1 MSTYRDIRA
10 KFQAAMIN
18 EGRKNLPYS
27 QDLAKEVR
35 DLLLKNKIRGNK
47 TQNLSELRFG
57 VSGDPQQTAI
67 WIAATVFPN
76 IKGDDY
82 VLTYE
87 APDRAKKG
95 EAKSGTY
102 YTHKITIINPVKVGK
117 YDAQPGDI
125 VYIIDN
131 LKAQSNIQ
139 NKMLTP
145 DGLGFA
151 GKTYKDAA
159 SLRSDVDSSL
169 QNLVKRENISEPH
182 REFMMDLLDG
192 VINST
197 KTSFG
202 SMTDVSAGHS
212 TTISFETEITDQIS
226 DPDIAKIAKD
236 FGEVLGGAY
245 MERLVSSTPLGLS
258 FPSESNEPLV
268 DFYIDGQSISMKAG
282 GGAAPSLSNIGNLI
296 QKDPQ
301 KWERLM
307 SSDDQKLMLQVVRH
321 FHEKT
326 AAEGLFYVAE
336 LIEAPGWTLLKQL
349 MNNNRLTA
357 KACDKATLNTF
368 VRDLFTKTPDEAYE
382 KFDTYFKGLGKYP
395 DGWEDKQLQIDNA
408 IERKE
413 AFGLIFSPL
422 AYHVK
427 DALNDNEFLIEAL
440 SEVVQKFDVLQLY
453 IDLRINK
460 TKKYQMYTLK
470 KFAEGKF
477 LFNATP
483 SVNLPT
489 RNKFG
494 FKMVKK

>member
-1 MSTYRDIRA
+1 MSTYGDIRA
-10 KFQAAMIN
+10 RFGAAMIK
-18 EGRKNLPYS
+18 EAKKLPYS

-47 TQNLSELRFG
+47 NQNLSELRFG
-57 VSGDPQQTAI
+57 ISGDPKETQM
-67 WIAATVFPN
+67 WIAASVFPN
-76 IKGDDY
+76 VDPKNFT
-82 VLTYE
+82 LTYE

-102 YTHKITIINPVKVGK
+102 YTHKITIINPIKIGN
-117 YDAQPGDI
+117 YEAQPGDI
-125 VYIIDN
+125 VWIIDN

-145 DGLGFA
+145 DGLGLA
-151 GKTYKDAA
+151 GKTYKHAS
-159 SLRSDVDSSL
+159 SLRSDVENAL
-169 QNLVKRENISEPH
+169 FELLKRGNISEPH

-192 VINST
+192 VISVT
-197 KTSFG
+197 KTEFG
-202 SMTDVSAGHS
+202 SMIDVSAGHS
-212 TTISFETEITDQIS
+212 TMIPFETEITDQIS

-236 FGEVLGGAY
+236 FGEILGAAY
-245 MERLVSSTPLGLS
+245 MERLVSSTPLGVS
-258 FPSESNEPLV
+258 FPTESNEPLV

-296 QKDPQ
+296 QRDPK
-301 KWERLM
+301 KWEKLM
-307 SSDDQKLMLQVVRH
+307 SSEDQKLMLQVVRY

-336 LIEAPGWTLLKQL
+336 LINAPGWTLLKQL
-349 MNNNRLTA
+349 LNKSNLTA
-357 KACDKATLNTF
+357 KDCNKDYLNTF
-368 VRDLFTKTPDEAYE
+368 VRSFFNEKPDEAYE
-382 KFDTYFKGLGKYP
+382 AFDSYFKGLGKYP
-395 DGWEDKQLQIDNA
+395 DGWEDKALQIENA

-427 DALNDNEFLIEAL
+427 DTLNENEFLIEAL

-460 TKKYQMYTLK
+460 TKKYQAYTLK